1 MAVVD
6 RRIPWRV
13 PWYFW
18 VAATVVVLVGIHLK
32 APHLLHGEDLFLVVP
47 GLFLL
52 MLVAAIVWELP
63 PAAMVCGGLAL
74 TLFSGNWTTL
84 GFPGFPF
91 LPDRIL
97 IVAALLALVLKSPGA
112 VDLPRV
118 RVRPVHLLM
127 LLTVLYALASGVLAD
142 TLGSKSTV
150 FDLLDRLGAIPFLMF
165 FVAPAIFSGPRE
177 RAWLLATLVGVGAYL
192 GFTAIFESLGPHS
205 LVFPHYIRALDVA
218 RQSTQATGPFSQ
230 VVTEGFACYACAVAA
245 VIAATR
251 WRGGWRWF
259 AIAVALAC
267 VLGSFLTYERGVWIG
282 DAAGVAAAA
291 LVSRDVRRW
300 LIPALPVCALAVIG
314 VLALPSVQSTAST
327 RLNAIYPVWDRQN
340 QTVAALNMIQAK
352 PLFGF
357 GWDNWANTAAP
368 YFRLGPNRLLTG
380 YPSSLQQ
387 AALGGSS
394 SGQSASAGGIS
405 SGPGLTHVEGA
416 LHDSYL
422 SYAVELGLV
431 GACMWLASI
440 LWGLGSA
447 VLGPGTPDLR
457 GWRIGLVAIGAC
469 FLVLCAVDPLSQNF
483 TQLILWTWA
492 GVAAGAGSLI
502 GRGRAVR
509 PPARPGAPEPGY
521 PNAGNPNAGNPNAG
535 DAGHPN
541 PGEPSPTE
549 HDAAPLALS
558 HR

>member
-1 MAVVD
+1 MAAVD

-18 VAATVVVLVGIHLK
+18 VLGVAVVLIGIRLK

-47 GLFLL
+47 GLALL

-97 IVAALLALVLKSPGA
+97 IVAALLALALKSPGA

-118 RVRPVHLLM
+118 RIRPVHVLM
-127 LLTVLYALASGVLAD
+127 LITVLYALASGVLAS
-142 TLGSKSTV
+142 TMGSKTTI

-165 FVAPAIFSGPRE
+165 VVAPAIFSGPRE
-177 RAWLLATLVGVGAYL
+177 RGWLLATLVGIGAYL
-192 GFTAIFESLGPHS
+192 GFTAIFESIGPHS
-205 LVFPHYIRALDVA
+205 LVFPGYIRAFDIG

-245 VIAATR
+245 IIAASR

-259 AIAVALAC
+259 AVAVAIAC
-267 VLGSFLTYERGVWIG
+267 VFGSFLTFERGVWIG
-282 DAAGVAAAA
+282 DAVGVAAAG
-291 LVSRDVRRW
+291 LVSRDVRRC
-300 LIPALPVCALAVIG
+300 LLPAVPLAALAV
-314 VLALPSVQSTAST
+314 VAALTLIPSVQSTANS
-327 RLNAIYPVWDRQN
+327 RINAIYPVWDRQN
-340 QTVAALNMIQAK
+340 QTAAALNMIQAK
-352 PLFGF
+352 PLLGF
-357 GWDNWANTAAP
+357 GWDNWADTAAP
-368 YFRLGPNRLLTG
+368 YFRLAPHRLLTG

-387 AALGGSS
+387 AELGGSR
-394 SGQSASAGGIS
+394 SGQSASAGGVS
-405 SGPGLTHVEGA
+405 SGPGLTSVQGA

-422 SYAVELGLV
+422 SYAVELGLI
-431 GACMWLASI
+431 GACMWLACV

-447 VLGPGTPDLR
+447 VLGPGAPDLR
-457 GWRIGLVAIGAC
+457 GWRIGLVAIGGC
-469 FLVLCAVDPLSQNF
+469 FLVLSAVDPLSQNF
-483 TQLILWTWA
+483 TQLVLWTWA
-492 GVAAGAGSLI
+492 GVAAGAGSLL
-502 GRGRAVR
+502 GVGRAMR
-509 PPARPGAPEPGY
+509 PPATSEGPK
-521 PNAGNPNAGNPNAG
+521 
-535 DAGHPN
+535 
-541 PGEPSPTE
+541 PGEPTPPTE
-549 HDAAPLALS
+549 APLALS